1 MTFQVEL
8 GSLTAIIGTVG
19 SGKSSL
25 LLTLLG
31 ELPNV
36 KGDVNITGKIFYVSQ
51 EAWIYSSTI
60 RQNILFGKQY
70 DEERFNEI
78 IEACALKDV
87 RCLSTHLR
95 LICCFDLIMELNKG
109 P

>member
-1 MTFQVEL
+1 MTFQVEP

-19 SGKSSL
+19 AGKSSL

-31 ELPNV
+31 ELTNV

-51 EAWIYSSTI
+51 EAWIFSSTV

-70 DEERFNEI
+70 DEERFNKI
-78 IEACALKDV
+78 IEVCALKDV
-87 RCLSTHLR
+87 SLSTNLR
-95 LICCFDLIMELNKG
+95 FICCFDLIVEFNKG